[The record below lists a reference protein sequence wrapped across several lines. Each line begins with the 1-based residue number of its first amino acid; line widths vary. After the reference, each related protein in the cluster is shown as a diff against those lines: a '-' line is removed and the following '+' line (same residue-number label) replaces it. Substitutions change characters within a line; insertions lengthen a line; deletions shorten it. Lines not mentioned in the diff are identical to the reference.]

1 MLITP
6 FFMKNKDWWE
16 DVENKIVLSREAK
29 NNPDLVKDF
38 ELFNQVLKSNIYSS
52 EEDRIEKEKKM
63 QEFEEF
69 EDYLE
74 NKYRDILHS

>member
-16 DVENKIVLSREAK
+16 DTENKIVLSREAR

-38 ELFNQVLKSNIYSS
+38 KLFNQVLESNVYSS
-52 EEDRIEKEKKM
+52 EKDRIEKEKKM

-69 EDYLE
+69 EEYLE
-74 NKYRDILHS
+74 NKYRDILHP

>member
-16 DVENKIVLSREAK
+16 DTENKIVLSREAR

-38 ELFNQVLKSNIYSS
+38 KLFNQVLESNVYSS

-74 NKYRDILHS
+74 NKYRDILRS

>member
-16 DVENKIVLSREAK
+16 DTENKIVLSREARD
-29 NNPDLVKDF
+29 NPDLVKDF

-52 EEDRIEKEKKM
+52 KEDRIEKEKKM

>member
-16 DVENKIVLSREAK
+16 DTENKIVLSREAR

-38 ELFNQVLKSNIYSS
+38 KLFNQVLESNAYSS
-52 EEDRIEKEKKM
+52 EEDRIKKEKKM

>member
-16 DVENKIVLSREAK
+16 DTENKIVLSREAR

-38 ELFNQVLKSNIYSS
+38 KLFNQVLKSNIYSS
-52 EEDRIEKEKKM
+52 EKDRIEKEKKM

>member
-1 MLITP
+1 
-6 FFMKNKDWWE
+6 MKNKDWWE
-16 DVENKIVLSREAK
+16 DTENKIVLSREARD
-29 NNPDLVKDF
+29 NPDLVKDF

-52 EEDRIEKEKKM
+52 KEDRIEKEKKM

>member
-16 DVENKIVLSREAK
+16 DTENKIVLSREARD
-29 NNPDLVKDF
+29 NPDLVKDF
-38 ELFNQVLKSNIYSS
+38 KLFNQVLESNVYSS

-69 EDYLE
+69 EAYLE
-74 NKYRDILHS
+74 NKYRDILRS

>member
-1 MLITP
+1 
-6 FFMKNKDWWE
+6 MKNKDWWE
-16 DVENKIVLSREAK
+16 DTENKIVLSREARD
-29 NNPDLVKDF
+29 NPDLVKDF
-38 ELFNQVLKSNIYSS
+38 KLFNQVLESNVYSS

-74 NKYRDILHS
+74 NKYRDILRS

>member
-16 DVENKIVLSREAK
+16 DTENKIVLSREAR

-38 ELFNQVLKSNIYSS
+38 KLFNQVLESNVYSS
-52 EEDRIEKEKKM
+52 EKDRIEKEKKM

>member
-16 DVENKIVLSREAK
+16 DTENKIVLSREAR

-38 ELFNQVLKSNIYSS
+38 KLFNQVLGSNVYSS

-74 NKYRDILHS
+74 NKYRDILRS

>member
-16 DVENKIVLSREAK
+16 DTENKIVLSREAR

-38 ELFNQVLKSNIYSS
+38 KLFIQAL
-52 EEDRIEKEKKM
+52 
-63 QEFEEF
+63 
-69 EDYLE
+69 
-74 NKYRDILHS
+74 

>member
-16 DVENKIVLSREAK
+16 DTENKIVLSREARD
-29 NNPDLVKDF
+29 NPDLVKDF
-38 ELFNQVLKSNIYSS
+38 KLFNQVLESNVYFS

-74 NKYRDILHS
+74 NKYRDILRS

>member
-1 MLITP
+1 
-6 FFMKNKDWWE
+6 MKNKDWWE

-52 EEDRIEKEKKM
+52 KEDRIEKEKKM

>member
-16 DVENKIVLSREAK
+16 DTENKIVLSREAR

-38 ELFNQVLKSNIYSS
+38 KLFNQVLESNVYSS
-52 EEDRIEKEKKM
+52 EEDRIKKEKKM

>member
-16 DVENKIVLSREAK
+16 DTENKIVLSREARD
-29 NNPDLVKDF
+29 NPDLVKDF
-38 ELFNQVLKSNIYSS
+38 KLFNQVLESNVYSS

-74 NKYRDILHS
+74 NKYRDILRS

>member
-16 DVENKIVLSREAK
+16 DTENKIVLSREAR

-38 ELFNQVLKSNIYSS
+38 KLFNQVLESNVYSS
-52 EEDRIEKEKKM
+52 EKDRIEKEKKM

-74 NKYRDILHS
+74 NKYRDILRS

>member
-16 DVENKIVLSREAK
+16 DTENKIVLSREAR

-38 ELFNQVLKSNIYSS
+38 KLFNQVLESNVYSS

>member
-1 MLITP
+1 
-6 FFMKNKDWWE
+6 MKNKDWWE
-16 DVENKIVLSREAK
+16 DTENKIVLSREAR

-38 ELFNQVLKSNIYSS
+38 KLFNQVLESNVYSS
-52 EEDRIEKEKKM
+52 EKDRIEKEKKM

>member
-52 EEDRIEKEKKM
+52 KEDRIEKEKKM

>member
-1 MLITP
+1 
-6 FFMKNKDWWE
+6 MKNKDWWE
-16 DVENKIVLSREAK
+16 DTENKIVLSREARD
-29 NNPDLVKDF
+29 NPDLVKDF
-38 ELFNQVLKSNIYSS
+38 KLFNQVLESNVYFS

-74 NKYRDILHS
+74 NKYRDILRS

>member
-1 MLITP
+1 
-6 FFMKNKDWWE
+6 MKNKDWWE
-16 DVENKIVLSREAK
+16 DTENKIVLSREAR

-38 ELFNQVLKSNIYSS
+38 KLFNQVLESNAYSS
-52 EEDRIEKEKKM
+52 EEDRIKKEKKM

>member
-16 DVENKIVLSREAK
+16 DTENKIVLSREAR

-38 ELFNQVLKSNIYSS
+38 KLFNQVLESNVYSS

-74 NKYRDILHS
+74 NKYRDILQS

>member
-16 DVENKIVLSREAK
+16 DTENKIVLSREAR
-29 NNPDLVKDF
+29 NNPDLVRDF
-38 ELFNQVLKSNIYSS
+38 KLFNQVLESNVYSS

>member
-1 MLITP
+1 
-6 FFMKNKDWWE
+6 MKNKDWWE
-16 DVENKIVLSREAK
+16 DTENKIVLSREAR

-38 ELFNQVLKSNIYSS
+38 KLFNQVLESNVYSS

-74 NKYRDILHS
+74 NKYRDILRS